1 MTTYRRNIVRQE
13 MINRYGQTAGCP
25 LFEGVAIS
33 TPEPAKTRIEHAPK
47 VVALA
52 TDTKKLAHLL
62 FMFNKIRLAEKQQ
75 RVLDTLIGHTDLT
88 NEEIADLLGWPIN
101 HVVGRTF
108 ELRHLGIDRQP
119 FVLPAY
125 KRRCSITGNVVQAWK
140 FNDKVP
146 VRGKV
151 EEIKDEEKE

>member
-1 MTTYRRNIVRQE
+1 MSTYRRNMVRQE
-13 MINRYGQTAGCP
+13 LINRYGQTAGCP
-25 LFEGVAIS
+25 LFENVTAS

-47 VVALA
+47 AVALA

-62 FMFNKIRLAEKQQ
+62 LTFDKIGLAEKQQ
-75 RVLDTLIGHTDLT
+75 MVLDTLIGHSNLT

-108 ELRHLGIDRQP
+108 ELRHLGIEGQP
-119 FVLPAY
+119 FVLPAC

-140 FNDKVP
+140 FNDKIP
-146 VRGKV
+146 IKGKV
-151 EEIKDEEKE
+151 EEIKENEK